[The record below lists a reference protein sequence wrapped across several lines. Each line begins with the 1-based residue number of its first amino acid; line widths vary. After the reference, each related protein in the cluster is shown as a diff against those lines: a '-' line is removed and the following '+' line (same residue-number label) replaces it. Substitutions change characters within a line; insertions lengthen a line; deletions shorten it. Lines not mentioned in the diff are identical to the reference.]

1 MSTELS
7 HSSPPQL
14 PQVIR
19 FFVDLACLLAFIGL
33 GLVSHQTPFSRFF
46 LASLPFVLALLAS
59 HCALWALLARRR
71 IPILLEGLMVS
82 LGTLG
87 LGVALRL
94 GLGDTA
100 APSFILVTALGLT
113 FLLLIWRLIPFL
125 ASKKKKM

>member
-1 MSTELS
+1 MSTDTS
-7 HSSPPQL
+7 FSSSAWFPQL
-14 PQVIR
+14 IR
-19 FFVDLACLLAFIGL
+19 FLIDLVCLLAFIGL
-33 GLVSHQTPFSRFF
+33 GLISHQTPFSRFF

-59 HCALWALLARRR
+59 HCALWALLTRRQ

-94 GLGDTA
+94 ALGDTA

-113 FLLLIWRLIPFL
+113 FLLLVWRLIPFFS
-125 ASKKKKM
+125 SKTRKM